1 MSSSGGDSRCSEE
14 EEAAVSVLDGA
25 TSGGSS
31 RRRAL
36 VLCDLQ
42 NDALAKLRPD
52 ERDRLLTALVPLVEA
67 ARLSGRL
74 VVFSGLRFP
83 TGYEGLSARHRLFG
97 GLARLNAKL
106 GDKAAHWF
114 MEGFSGSELCLAPR
128 AGEDAVV
135 WRTTHLPLGLATL
148 LHDEGV
154 RHAIVA
160 GPSGAVQAACQVL
173 VDESLAL
180 SVAAECVA
188 DADAAL
194 RQATLQHLLPVYAD
208 VLPLSEVISEACG
221 FGTTSTFLERADGD
235 ASQEAL
241 IKLATSA
248 ADAAAAASEAS
259 NGSAS
264 STPTS
269 RTTAFLPATT
279 AAQPPLPPLP
289 PPPPQQ
295 QQQQPNPAQRHYHYC
310 SDCGR
315 RGHGSTYV
323 ELLLRRPGWWRY
335 PVEAW
340 YEDLASGRTFHCPL
354 GRKVVDFCDES
365 QFSGLSM
372 FLAGRDTLDDKA
384 KVLRAAR
391 QFMPPTFTFAG
402 GAWVDGLQPPS
413 DHDDDD
419 DDDHDDHVGPWFV
432 KEADKNLGGA
442 AIHICAKPSE
452 AAALVAANRA
462 TTATTAAAESTNNM
476 AGTAANNG
484 GGGGDGK
491 NKSSLGGGG
500 AWVVQQHVKDPLLT
514 EDGRKAHLKF
524 YLLLVCAA
532 DGVSWTL
539 YTYRGALLCISPNRW
554 SAEDLSH
561 DTQITIHRHPQPPG
575 ETVAW
580 ARHWDAAYAT
590 SKAQSLEVLKRAV
603 ATEGMLRGRKGKR
616 QFEVFSADWM
626 PDAQG
631 NCWLFEF
638 NLSPAVCKRDAAYDA
653 QHQHQHQHKRTTT
666 TTTGDARREWLMR
679 HDERMLEEA
688 LDVVLPWEG
697 GAAPGE
703 WDLAGEFKGG
713 GYL

>member
-1 MSSSGGDSRCSEE
+1 MATAGAPKKRKRPCRCSMAPR
-14 EEAAVSVLDGA
+14 AAARRADVLLCCA
-25 TSGGSS
+25 TCGGTTLWRSSAPTSATDSS
-31 RRRAL
+31 RPSCRSSR
-36 VLCDLQ
+36 
-42 NDALAKLRPD
+42 
-52 ERDRLLTALVPLVEA
+52 A

-74 VVFSGLRFP
+74 VVFSAFDFP
-83 TGYEGLSARHRLFG
+83 PATRACRRGTGFG

-259 NGSAS
+259 NGGAS

-340 YEDLASGRTFHCPL
+340 YEDPASGRTFHCPL
-354 GRKVVDFCDES
+354 GRRSWTSATSPSSADCLC
-365 QFSGLSM
+365 FS
-372 FLAGRDTLDDKA
+372 
-384 KVLRAAR
+384 RAATR
-391 QFMPPTFTFAG
+391 STTRPRCSAQRDSSCPDLHLRG
-402 GAWVDGLQPPS
+402 GR
-413 DHDDDD
+413 
-419 DDDHDDHVGPWFV
+419 
-432 KEADKNLGGA
+432 LG
-442 AIHICAKPSE
+442 
-452 AAALVAANRA
+452 RR
-462 TTATTAAAESTNNM
+462 TATAER
-476 AGTAANNG
+476 
-484 GGGGDGK
+484 
-491 NKSSLGGGG
+491 
-500 AWVVQQHVKDPLLT
+500 P
-514 EDGRKAHLKF
+514 
-524 YLLLVCAA
+524 
-532 DGVSWTL
+532 
-539 YTYRGALLCISPNRW
+539 
-554 SAEDLSH
+554 
-561 DTQITIHRHPQPPG
+561 
-575 ETVAW
+575 
-580 ARHWDAAYAT
+580 
-590 SKAQSLEVLKRAV
+590 
-603 ATEGMLRGRKGKR
+603 
-616 QFEVFSADWM
+616 
-626 PDAQG
+626 
-631 NCWLFEF
+631 
-638 NLSPAVCKRDAAYDA
+638 
-653 QHQHQHQHKRTTT
+653 
-666 TTTGDARREWLMR
+666 RRR
-679 HDERMLEEA
+679 RRRR
-688 LDVVLPWEG
+688 PR
-697 GAAPGE
+697 
-703 WDLAGEFKGG
+703 
-713 GYL
+713 